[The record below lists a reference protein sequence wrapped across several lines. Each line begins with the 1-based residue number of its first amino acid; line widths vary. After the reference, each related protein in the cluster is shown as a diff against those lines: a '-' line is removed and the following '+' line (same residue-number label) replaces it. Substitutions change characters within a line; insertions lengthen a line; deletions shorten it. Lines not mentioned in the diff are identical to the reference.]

1 MKMQSYEREG
11 LAQANAVLTISN
23 SAEMAQLAQ
32 MTVAMNSMQVQLNTL
47 ASDKTNQ
54 TSPKRK

>member
-1 MKMQSYEREG
+1 MKMQSYELEV

>member
-1 MKMQSYEREG
+1 MQSYELEG